1 MLNTIKQTIQCTIQ
15 RTTQHTIQ
23 CIIKRTIH
31 RNKHFTIHTLQ
42 CAMQSIIRRTI
53 HHTTH
58 YAIHFSLHTIYTH
71 STNTQHYHAIL
82 RNTIQYMAIWP
93 SIYAA
98 FGCWTLV
105 HNLWIKAENQHWRGL
120 DCANGGSSSSS
131 RVHIEDSCLLLL
143 LLAQIRSQMTNRL
156 AVLIVQCHKKMRRV
170 IFDLTPEAHSVT
182 ESPFFVF
189 GVFTVFVFG
198 IFFSKK
204 I

>member
-1 MLNTIKQTIQCTIQ
+1 MRYAIYYTAHYTSYNALCNTL
-15 RTTQHTIQ
+15 
-23 CIIKRTIH
+23 
-31 RNKHFTIHTLQ
+31 F
-42 CAMQSIIRRTI
+42 
-53 HHTTH
+53 TTH
-58 YAIHFSLHTIYTH
+58 YLYTLNQHSTLPCNTTQYHTIHGNLTKH
-71 STNTQHYHAIL
+71 
-82 RNTIQYMAIWP
+82 
-93 SIYAA
+93 
-98 FGCWTLV
+98 
-105 HNLWIKAENQHWRGL
+105 LWIRAENQHWRGL

-198 IFFSKK
+198 IFFSKN